1 MNEPTLGQLR
11 RCEMPSLAHLVVS
24 LVLVFFAM
32 ASSMV

>member
-1 MNEPTLGQLR
+1 MNEPSLRRLG

-24 LVLVFFAM
+24 FALVFFAM